1 VAQNAVKDGAH
12 ITFGRIRKSMSRLK
26 ISAISYLN
34 TAPLMWDFEH
44 AAAGAGQ
51 VAGLA
56 ADLAANY
63 EISYTIPSACA
74 EALRAGTA
82 DIGIIP
88 AAAYTTVPD
97 LVIIPDVAIAAKRAV
112 RSILLVSK
120 KPVDSVSP
128 DSLSLDSLSTAQ
140 WATQVRTVAL
150 DTSSMTS
157 VALTKILFAK
167 WLGGA
172 RDYKPMAPHLNEML
186 AACDAALLIGD
197 PALQVDRT
205 RYFTLD
211 LAEEWKARTGKSF
224 VFAFWAIRKPAL
236 AGRDA
241 AAIAQTFKKSRDHG
255 VTPKNL
261 EVIAQE
267 WAPRLGLSLEAI
279 RVYLTQKR
287 HNLFAMSVCPTS
299 RLTRVLAR
307 PPVLQGFSLSPFG
320 RTGELCENSAETYS
334 AAGPY
339 PSSRGSHKGMATV
352 IEARRKQ

>member
-1 VAQNAVKDGAH
+1 ELLASSFEPDPNDPGSELRSAERFFLVHSAVSATRNVVKEGAH
-12 ITFGRIRKSMSRLK
+12 ITFGRIRKVMSRLR

-44 AAAGAGQ
+44 AETGVGA
-51 VAGLA
+51 
-56 ADLAANY
+56 NF

-97 LVIIPDVAIAAKRAV
+97 LVIIPDVAIAARRAV

-120 KPVDSVSP
+120 MPVD
-128 DSLSLDSLSTAQ
+128 AR
-140 WATQVRTVAL
+140 WTQVRSVAL

-172 RDYKPMAPHLNEML
+172 RDYKPMAPDLDAML
-186 AACDAALLIGD
+186 DKKRPGACDAALLIGD

-224 VFAFWAIRKPAL
+224 VFAFWAVRKQAL
-236 AGRDA
+236 AGRDG
-241 AAIAQTFKKSRDHG
+241 AAITDVFKKSRDHG
-255 VTPKNL
+255 LSPKNL
-261 EVIAQE
+261 EAIARE
-267 WAPRLGLSLEAI
+267 WAPRLGLTVEAI
-279 RVYLTQKR
+279 RVYLT
-287 HNLFAMSVCPTS
+287 HNVHYYL
-299 RLTRVLAR
+299 
-307 PPVLQGFSLSPFG
+307 
-320 RTGELCENSAETYS
+320 
-334 AAGPY
+334 
-339 PSSRGSHKGMATV
+339 
-352 IEARRKQ
+352 